1 MGNTISS
8 QSTALNGQNAA
19 DALLRSDTAASSSSS
34 QSTPPKKTP
43 SASYEL
49 SLSDTAQALMGSKTP
64 VTNNPTDAQKQLD
77 LIKAAAQQ
85 SPATTLNLHTPNAK
99 SVVDLLA

>member
-8 QSTALNGQNAA
+8 PSTALNGQTAA
-19 DALLRSDTAASSSSS
+19 DALLRNETTATSSST
-34 QSTPPKKTP
+34 QSTAPKKNP

-49 SLSDTAQALMGSKTP
+49 SLSETAQALMGSSTP
-64 VTNNPTDAQKQLD
+64 ATNNPSDAQKQLD

-85 SPATTLNLHTPNAK
+85 SPSTILNLHNPNAK
-99 SVVDLLA
+99 SVIDLLA

>member
-19 DALLRSDTAASSSSS
+19 DALLRNETAANSSSS
-34 QSTPPKKTP
+34 QSPTPKKTQ

-49 SLSDTAQALMGSKTP
+49 SLSETAQALMGSYTP
-64 VTNNPTDAQKQLD
+64 ATNNPTDAQKQLD

-85 SPATTLNLHTPNAK
+85 SSATVLNLHTPNAK

>member
-19 DALLRSDTAASSSSS
+19 DALLRNETAANSSST
-34 QSTPPKKTP
+34 QSTTQKKTP

-49 SLSDTAQALMGSKTP
+49 SLSETAQALMGSKTP
-64 VTNNPTDAQKQLD
+64 ATNNPTDAQKQLD